1 MPMAIIAPSILSADF
16 SCLGKEVRAVVEA
29 GADWIHIDVMDGH
42 FVPNITIGPPVIKA
56 LRKITDL
63 PFDVHLMIAQ
73 PEGYIADFVEAGAN
87 IISVHVEA
95 STHLHRTLTEIRRLG
110 CKPGVVLNPA
120 TPLETITYVLEE
132 VDMVLLMTVNPG
144 FGGQEF
150 INAVSPKI
158 EKLREIIDRLNLPVA
173 IEVDGGANLET
184 IAIMARAGADIF
196 VAGSAIFNQPD
207 YKAAISRLRTVVDRA
222 QGERTVDRQER
233 F

>member
-1 MPMAIIAPSILSADF
+1 MAIIAPSILSADF

>member
-1 MPMAIIAPSILSADF
+1 MAIIAPSILSADF
-16 SCLGKEVRAVVEA
+16 SCLGEEIRAVVEA

-73 PEGYIADFVEAGAN
+73 PEGYVADFVEAGAN

-120 TPLETITYVLEE
+120 TPLESITYVLEE